1 MLQLDCP
8 QCRAAIPSEDI
19 NISADVAKCAA
30 CNMVFRPSEA
40 LAMSTFN
47 NEHKR
52 NLLLPNGVTVTPGLQ
67 LDIALAWRK
76 LGSNWIYWV
85 FGFAFTGVPLVIGV
99 VVLITPDTPWFIIP
113 FLGIF
118 LAVGVS
124 FLFAAIARLINT
136 TYITASA
143 HELRVESSPI
153 SVLGWKTHAY
163 KRSEVTQFF
172 VTQYEE
178 SRTNNR
184 PNYAYALRLLLKN
197 GTEVEL
203 VKGLRNAATAFY
215 IEYQLEKYLSIDDKP
230 MPGEFV
236 PGQRVGPQSFRE
248 VIQLAKSFLGR

>member
-1 MLQLDCP
+1 
-8 QCRAAIPSEDI
+8 
-19 NISADVAKCAA
+19 
-30 CNMVFRPSEA
+30 
-40 LAMSTFN
+40 MSTFS

-76 LGSNWIYWV
+76 LGNNWIYWIL
-85 FGFAFTGVPLVIGV
+85 GMAFTAMPLAMITL
-99 VVLITPDTPWFIIP
+99 VLVLPDLPWFIVP
-113 FLGIF
+113 FMGVF

-143 HELRVESSPI
+143 HELRVESRPI
-153 SVLGWKTHAY
+153 NVLGWKTHAY
-163 KRSEVTQFF
+163 KRSEVAQFF

-184 PNYAYALRLLLKN
+184 PNYAYALLLLLQN
-197 GTEVEL
+197 GTEVAL

-215 IEYQLEKYLSIDDKP
+215 IEYQLEKYMGIADKP
-230 MPGEFV
+230 TPGEFV

-248 VIQLAKSFLGR
+248 VIQLAKNFLGR